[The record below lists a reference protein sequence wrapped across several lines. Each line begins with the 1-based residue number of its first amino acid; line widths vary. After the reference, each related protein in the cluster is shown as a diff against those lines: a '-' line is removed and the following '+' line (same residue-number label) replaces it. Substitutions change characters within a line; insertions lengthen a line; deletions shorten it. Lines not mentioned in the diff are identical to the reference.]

1 MKIIL
6 LFLSLLWTGSELMAV
21 EKCDLDIPIEK
32 TQSRKDGNIV
42 VNLYSLPCSNSCQAP
57 FPPPSNERAPS
68 WPLFVAGVCTM
79 GAGVLNSAFFQVFF
93 ISKVLKDRVSE
104 RCIKMILPVAF
115 LKNEWTSIGLIAT
128 GSGMVYHSVTGNLR

>member
-42 VNLYSLPCSNSCQAP
+42 VNLYSLPCSNRSRSGEVEP
-57 FPPPSNERAPS
+57 FTRYEWAVNQRRMSYE
-68 WPLFVAGVCTM
+68 
-79 GAGVLNSAFFQVFF
+79 
-93 ISKVLKDRVSE
+93 
-104 RCIKMILPVAF
+104 LP
-115 LKNEWTSIGLIAT
+115 
-128 GSGMVYHSVTGNLR
+128 